1 MKDIGRI
8 ARSWTTVAAI
18 SATAGAALWLAKQGA
33 VAATVAATGAPP
45 ESALIGVLY
54 LTGIPLMIVGASGV
68 AAQLLGGAAPIV
80 WIPIAALSAPAIFF
94 GVQAAL
100 DAIVDALAGPDA
112 HWWWASEGGIVL
124 TALLFLVAGA
134 MALRAERRRR
144 TSGSYAT
151 L

>member
-1 MKDIGRI
+1 ML
-8 ARSWTTVAAI
+8 VA
-18 SATAGAALWLAKQGA
+18 A
-33 VAATVAATGAPP
+33 VAATVAATGESPP

-68 AAQLLGGAAPIV
+68 AARLLGGTAPIV
-80 WIPIAALSAPAIFF
+80 WIPVAALSAPVIFF

-112 HWWWASEGGIVL
+112 HWWWTGEGGIVL
-124 TALLFLVAGA
+124 TALVFLLAGA

-144 TSGSYAT
+144 NSGSYAT